1 MIPKVPQQVIDR
13 MQDLPDRLSD
23 LVWRWERRT
32 PQAPAL
38 IDGDTRWTYADLAE
52 AVRAAIALLR
62 ELGVRPGDRL
72 MLVNENG
79 RAIIALPLASAAID
93 AWSII
98 VNARL
103 SSTEID
109 AIAAHSGAR
118 RALFTSGASTDAA
131 MHAER
136 LGAETVEHPLLGRVG
151 IGALNVETQP
161 EPVFTPGAEQVAVL
175 VYTSGTTGEPKGVML
190 THRNLL
196 FIAAISGGMRGFQTD
211 DLIYGVLPLSHVF
224 GLASVFLGGLY
235 AGSCFMPRARF
246 NAEQTLADIAAGV
259 TALQGV
265 PAMYAKLLAHIRHMG
280 ARIDGHRLRF
290 TSAGGA
296 PLDPAIKRNCEE
308 LFGQPLHN
316 GYGMTEASPSMAM
329 TRVDFPRR
337 DCSVGQALPFVE
349 LIVVDPDGK
358 PLPRGE
364 IGDVWCRGPGVMK
377 GYYRAPDL
385 TKAAI
390 NAEGWLMT
398 GDVGRFDEDASLHI
412 VGRSKELIIRS
423 GFNVFPPEVEGVL
436 SAHPQVVQAAV
447 IGAPGADGNEE
458 VVAYLQVMPGD
469 RPSLD
474 ELAAFCAGRLA
485 PYKRPTRFVLCE
497 ALPATPTG
505 KILKHRLAALAR
517 PLPTVEELDPLALNL
532 SRHARS

>member
-1 MIPKVPQQVIDR
+1 MIPKVAQHVLDR
-13 MQDLPDRLSD
+13 IHDLPDRSSD
-23 LVWRWERRT
+23 LVWRWEQRA
-32 PQAPAL
+32 PLAPAL
-38 IDGDTRWTYADLAE
+38 IDGDVRWSYAELAA
-52 AVRAAIALLR
+52 AVRAAMDLLR
-62 ELGVRPGDRL
+62 ELGIRPGDRV

-79 RAIIALPLASAAID
+79 RAIVALLLAAAAID

-103 SSTEID
+103 SGPEID
-109 AIAAHSGAR
+109 AIARHSGAR
-118 RALFTSGASTDAA
+118 RLVFTVGASPDAA
-131 MHAER
+131 AHAAR
-136 LGAETVEHPLLGRVG
+136 LRAQESDHPLLGRIAV
-151 IGALNVETQP
+151 GALNKSTQP
-161 EPVFTPGAEQVAVL
+161 EPVFAAGAEQIAVL

-196 FIAAISGGMRGFQTD
+196 FIGAISGGMRGFRAD

-235 AGSCFMPRARF
+235 AGSCFLPRARF
-246 NAEQTLADIAAGV
+246 NAEQTLQDIRTGV

-265 PAMYAKLLAHIRHMG
+265 PAMYAKLLAHIRQTG
-280 ARIDGHRLRF
+280 ARIDGHKLRF

-296 PLDPAIKRNCEE
+296 PLDPAVKHNAEE

-358 PLPRGE
+358 ELPQGE
-364 IGDVWCRGPGVMK
+364 TGDVWCRGPGVMK
-377 GYYRAPDL
+377 GYYRAPDQ
-385 TKAAI
+385 TRAAL
-390 NAEGWLMT
+390 NKDGWLIT
-398 GDVGRFDEDASLHI
+398 GDVGRFDADESLHI

-436 SAHPQVVQAAV
+436 SAHPKVVQAAV
-447 IGAPGADGNEE
+447 IGAPGSDGNED
-458 VVAYLQVMPGD
+458 VVAYLQVVPSD
-469 RPSLD
+469 PPSLED
-474 ELAAFCAGRLA
+474 LAAFCIERLA
-485 PYKRPTRFVLCE
+485 PYKRPSRFILCE
-497 ALPATPTG
+497 TLPATPTG
-505 KILKHRLAALAR
+505 KVLKHRLAALAR
-517 PLPTVEELDPLALNL
+517 PLPGV
-532 SRHARS
+532 S

>member
-1 MIPKVPQQVIDR
+1 MIPQVSQHVLDR
-13 MQDLPDRLSD
+13 IHDLPDRLSD
-23 LVWRWERRT
+23 LAWRWEERA

-38 IDGDTRWTYADLAE
+38 IDGDVRWSFAE
-52 AVRAAIALLR
+52 QAAAVRAAMDLLR
-62 ELGVRPGDRL
+62 RLGIRPGDRV

-79 RAIIALPLASAAID
+79 RAVVALVLAAAAID

-103 SSTEID
+103 SGPEID
-109 AIAAHSGAR
+109 AIAGHSGAR
-118 RALFTSGASTDAA
+118 RLIFTSGASADAA
-131 MHAER
+131 AHAMR
-136 LGAETVEHPLLGRVG
+136 WQAAETDHPLLGQIG
-151 IGALNVETQP
+151 AGALNDDTQP
-161 EPVFTPGAEQVAVL
+161 EPVFASGAGQVAVL

-196 FIAAISGGMRGFQTD
+196 FIGAISGGMRGFVPD

-246 NAEQTLADIAAGV
+246 NADQTLQDIAAGV

-265 PAMYAKLLAHIRHMG
+265 PAMYAKLLAHIRQTG
-280 ARIDGHRLRF
+280 AKIDGHRLRF

-296 PLDPAIKRNCEE
+296 PLDPAIKKNSEE

-329 TRVDFPRR
+329 TRVDCPRH

-349 LIVVDPDGK
+349 LIVVDPDGNK
-358 PLPRGE
+358 LPQGE
-364 IGDVWCRGPGVMK
+364 TGDVWCSGPGVMK
-377 GYYRAPDL
+377 GYYRAPEL

-390 NAEGWLMT
+390 TEDGWLVT
-398 GDVGRFDEDASLHI
+398 GDVGYFDEDESLHI

-436 SAHPQVVQAAV
+436 SAHPKVVQAAV
-447 IGAPGADGNEE
+447 IGAPGVDGNED

-469 RPSLD
+469 PPSPGD
-474 ELAAFCAGRLA
+474 LAAFCAARLA
-485 PYKRPTRFVLCE
+485 PYKRPSRFILCE
-497 ALPATPTG
+497 SLPATPTG
-505 KILKHRLAALAR
+505 KVLKHRLTSLAR
-517 PLPTVEELDPLALNL
+517 PL
-532 SRHARS
+532 RS